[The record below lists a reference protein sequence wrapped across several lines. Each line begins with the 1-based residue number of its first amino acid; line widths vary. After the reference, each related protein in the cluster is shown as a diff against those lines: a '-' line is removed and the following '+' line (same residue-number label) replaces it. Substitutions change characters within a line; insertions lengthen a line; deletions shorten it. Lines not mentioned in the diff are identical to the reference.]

1 VSGSAPYGD
10 PATAQALPADLHT
23 PWRRLDPRMLLIHPV
38 QEVIRFLPALVGAV
52 IVGQSQDSG
61 GQWFE
66 LAVLAVAVGV
76 GVLRWATTRFRI
88 EADQIELRKG
98 LVTKQLIATPA
109 DRVRTVDVTAP
120 IFHRLLGLARVEI
133 GTAGT
138 SRERLVLDALPL
150 AQARRMRE
158 ELIHRRKVGVTGDL
172 PAPVGAPVADLP
184 PPLNPAG
191 EQVGEQVGEQGGT
204 ETQLLRFDPRWM
216 LFAPL
221 TLTGV
226 FSALAI
232 FSFANQFVQRYLER
246 TDLGGTVDT
255 LGQHPIWLDVAAG
268 VVGLVVLV
276 SALAVIGYALQ
287 FWGFRLTRHSGG
299 TLHVTRGL
307 ITTRETSIEERRLRG
322 VELGQP
328 LGLRVA
334 HGARLQ
340 AITTGLSRKE
350 RDRGSS
356 WLAPP
361 APRAVVDAVA
371 AQVVDDRE
379 ALTAELTP
387 HGPVARR
394 RRWTRALWPALLVGA
409 AGWGL
414 VVWLDLPIWVGL
426 VATLPLLTVPP
437 LANDR
442 YAGLGH
448 HLSAHHLVVQQ
459 GTFVRRRDV
468 LARDGVIG
476 WRVHQSF
483 FQRRVGLAHVLATTA
498 AGKQSYT
505 AYDVPLDAG
514 VALALAV
521 DPELLGP
528 FLARASGERE
538 EKPLDPTPRIG
549 A

>member
-1 VSGSAPYGD
+1 MSGEAPYGSPYGEPPEED
-10 PATAQALPADLHT
+10 ALPADLHT
-23 PWRRLDPRMLLIHPV
+23 PWRRLDPRMLLVHPV

-52 IVGQSQDSG
+52 IVGQSQDTG

-66 LAVLAVAVGV
+66 LAVLAVAVGL

-98 LVTKQLIATPA
+98 LFTKQLVATPA

-120 IFHRLLGLARVEI
+120 VFHRLLGLAKVEI

-158 ELIHRRKVGVTGDL
+158 ELIHRRKVAAGSDL
-172 PAPVGAPVADLP
+172 PAPSGEPVADLP
-184 PPLNPAG
+184 PPSFSSASSSWPRDEEG
-191 EQVGEQVGEQGGT
+191 S
-204 ETQLLRFDPRWM
+204 ETQLLRLDPRWM

-232 FSFANQFVQRYLER
+232 FGFANQFVQRYLER
-246 TDLGGTVDT
+246 TNLDGAVSR

-307 ITTRETSIEERRLRG
+307 LTTRETSIEERRLRG
-322 VELGQP
+322 VEVGQP
-328 LGLRVA
+328 LGLRLA
-334 HGARLQ
+334 GGARLQ

-350 RDRGSS
+350 ADRGSS
-356 WLAPP
+356 WLSPP
-361 APRAVVDAVA
+361 APLAVVDAVA
-371 AQVVDDRE
+371 ADVVDDHE
-379 ALTAELTP
+379 ALTAALTP
-387 HGPVARR
+387 HGPAARR
-394 RRWTRALWPALLVGA
+394 RRWTRALVPGLVVAA

-414 VVWLDLPIWVGL
+414 VAWLDLPLWLGV
-426 VATLPLLTVPP
+426 VATLPLLAVPP
-437 LANDR
+437 LARDR

-448 HLSAHHLVVQQ
+448 RLFAHHLVVQQ
-459 GTFVRRRDV
+459 GTFGRRRDV

-505 AYDVPLDAG
+505 AYDVPLDDG
-514 VALALAV
+514 VALAVAV
-521 DPELLGP
+521 DPELLAP
-528 FLARASGERE
+528 FLVRPVPSQVADGPA
-538 EKPLDPTPRIG
+538 T
-549 A
+549 